1 MIVPISTPKQGLS
14 DTQKII
20 DKFKVKDKVCIV
32 GVRGYYKDTMGEK
45 GINDRSI
52 YDDAIFIVAP
62 ECYVSFNANCDP
74 GAHKKGIATLKAGLW
89 RYKLGIHGLS
99 KPKILQY
106 TALVQ
111 AEKVTVDRDDEG
123 QDYGFFGIN
132 IHKGGM
138 NSVSSLGCQT
148 IYPPQWASFI
158 ETVKAQLKKHD
169 QKTVPYILVEA

>member
-1 MIVPISTPKQGLS
+1 MIVPSSTPKQGLS

-45 GINDRSI
+45 GVNDLGL

-62 ECYVSFNANCDP
+62 ECYLSFNANCDP
-74 GAHKKGIATLKAGLW
+74 GAHKKGIATLRKGLW
-89 RYKLGIHGLS
+89 SYKLGIHGLS
-99 KPKILQY
+99 KPKALQY

-111 AEKVTVDRDDEG
+111 AAKVTVDRDGEG
-123 QDYGFFGIN
+123 EESGFFGIN
-132 IHKGGM
+132 IHKGGI
-138 NSVSSLGCQT
+138 NTVSSLGCQT
-148 IYPPQWASFI
+148 IHPSQWPSFI

-169 QKTVPYILVEA
+169 QKTVPYLMVEA